1 MGKVGFWRLRV
12 IKPTGNAP
20 AIGGTDGQPADIEQV
35 SGAVTEVGTLVDDL
49 VESRK
54 NIIGELDLGH
64 GHRALGR
71 QTIGKANNALLHQ
84 GRVEAALA
92 SILLLQVA
100 GGTEN
105 PTKNS
110 YIH

>member
-12 IKPTGNAP
+12 IKRTGNAP
-20 AIGGTDGQPADIEQV
+20 AIGGTNGQPADIEQV
-35 SGAVTEVGTLVDDL
+35 SGAVTELGTLVDDL

-54 NIIGELDLGH
+54 NIISELDLGH

-71 QTIGKANNALLHQ
+71 QAIGKADDALLHQ
-84 GRVEAALA
+84 GRVETALA
-92 SILLLQVA
+92 SVLLLQMA
-100 GGTEN
+100 GSTEN

-110 YIH
+110 H